1 MKKTIVLGYVKLP
14 YEEKRRKAIVKIE
27 LKNTDGKYK
36 LSMCGEIKKYSW
48 GQCNGEFRKYI
59 VTQRQNFDRI
69 MEVWEKYHLNDMHAG
84 TPKQEKF
91 VRAYCKN
98 HSYDYGAICEELK
111 KAGLYEDNGYRY
123 GSGWLYEPIPES
135 VLDEIFSW

>member
-1 MKKTIVLGYVKLP
+1 MKKTIVLGWCKFDG
-14 YEEKRRKAIVKIE
+14 ETKRRKAIVEIE

-36 LSMCGEIKKYSW
+36 LSMCGEIKKSSW
-48 GQCNGEFRKYI
+48 GQCREEIKKYI
-59 VTQRQNFDRI
+59 VAPRMNFDRI

-84 TPKQEKF
+84 TQKQEQFIKEHI
-91 VRAYCKN
+91 KT
-98 HSYDYGAICEELK
+98 HDYDTICEELK

-135 VLDEIFSW
+135 VLNEIFNW

>member
-14 YEEKRRKAIVKIE
+14 YEEKRRKAIVEIE

-48 GQCNGEFRKYI
+48 GQCNEEIKKYI
-59 VTQRQNFDRI
+59 VAPGQNFNRI
-69 MEVWEKYHLNDMHAG
+69 MEVWEQYHLNDMHAG
-84 TPKQEKF
+84 TQKQEQYIRKHI
-91 VRAYCKN
+91 KT
-98 HSYDYGAICEELK
+98 YDYNTVCEELK
-111 KAGLYEDNGYRY
+111 KAGLYEDGGYKY

-135 VLDEIFSW
+135 VLDEIFNW